1 MSKGLI
7 ILLERLT
14 LFHCHERLYYIF
26 TFGHL
31 VTEQSATQLVLGAQL
46 CVTLW
51 DVLVRQF
58 LTFCY
63 QKGTQTVICDFEKI
77 FGFPKVVGEI
87 DFCHRIK
94 KLVEA
99 AEDHINWKDYHS

>member
-7 ILLERLT
+7 LLLERLS
-14 LFHCHERLYYIF
+14 LFHRHERLYYIF
-26 TFGHL
+26 TLGHL
-31 VTEQSATQLVLGAQL
+31 VTEQSATQLALGTQL

-63 QKGTQTVICDFEKI
+63 QK
-77 FGFPKVVGEI
+77 
-87 DFCHRIK
+87 
-94 KLVEA
+94 
-99 AEDHINWKDYHS
+99 